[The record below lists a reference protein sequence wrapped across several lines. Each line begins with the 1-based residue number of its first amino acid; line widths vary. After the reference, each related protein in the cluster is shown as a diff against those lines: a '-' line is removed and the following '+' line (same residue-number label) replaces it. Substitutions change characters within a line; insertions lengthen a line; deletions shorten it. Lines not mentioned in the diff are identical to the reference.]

1 MPLRRDEGYTLS
13 ELVAVIGLLGIIL
26 GVAYGG
32 MHIAMSGTAFSD
44 EQALVSEEIAAPLDL
59 MDQVFTQSLGFDV
72 SYPGVQQNRV
82 AVFTDQNADGVQE
95 RWQFEV
101 DGSRLIV
108 TRGTAGSG
116 TAEQTVWSESNANI
130 AQGVPL
136 FRYYG
141 PNGEITNMSDVAN
154 DATYVKVTLMVSY
167 RDSTRSDSRTVFIR
181 N

>member
-1 MPLRRDEGYTLS
+1 MSMRADDGYTLA

>member
-1 MPLRRDEGYTLS
+1 MLLHRDDGYTLS
-13 ELVAVIGLLGIIL
+13 ELIAVIGLLGIIM

-32 MHIAMSGTAFSD
+32 MHIAMTGTSFSD

-59 MDQVFTQSLGFDV
+59 VDQVFTQSLGFDV

-101 DGSRLIV
+101 DGTQLLV
-108 TRGTAGSG
+108 TRGTAASGS
-116 TAEQTVWSESNANI
+116 AEQSVWSESNANI
-130 AQGVPL
+130 AEGVPL
-136 FRYYG
+136 FRFYS
-141 PNGEITNMSDVAN
+141 PDGEITDMSDVAN
-154 DATYVKVTLMVSY
+154 DATYVEVTLMVSY
-167 RDSTRSDSRTVFIR
+167 GDATLSDSRTVFIR

>member
-1 MPLRRDEGYTLS
+1 MSLRRDDGYTLS
-13 ELVAVIGLLGIIL
+13 ELIAVIGLLGIIM

-59 MDQVFTQSLGFDV
+59 VDQVFTQSLGFDV

-101 DGSRLIV
+101 SGTQLLV
-108 TRGTAGSG
+108 TRGTAASG
-116 TAEQTVWSESNANI
+116 TSEQSVWSESNANI
-130 AQGVPL
+130 AAGVPL

-141 PNGEITNMSDVAN
+141 PDGEITDMSDVAN
-154 DATYVKVTLMVSY
+154 DATHVEVTLMVSY
-167 RDSTRSDSRTVFIR
+167 RDATLSDSRTVFIR

>member
-1 MPLRRDEGYTLS
+1 MSLRHDDGYTLS
-13 ELVAVIGLLGIIL
+13 ELIAVIGLLGIIM

-44 EQALVSEEIAAPLDL
+44 EQALVSKEIAAPLDL
-59 MDQVFTQSLGFDV
+59 VDQVFTQSLGFDV

-101 DGSRLIV
+101 NGTQLVV
-108 TRGTAGSG
+108 TRGTAASG

-130 AQGVPL
+130 AAGVPL

-141 PNGEITNMSDVAN
+141 PDGEITDMNDVAN
-154 DATYVKVTLMVSY
+154 DATHVEVTLMVTY
-167 RDSTRSDSRTVFIR
+167 RDSTLSDSRTVFIR

>member
-32 MHIAMSGTAFSD
+32 MRIAMTGTAFSD

-59 MDQVFTQSLGFDV
+59 IDQVFTQSLGFDV